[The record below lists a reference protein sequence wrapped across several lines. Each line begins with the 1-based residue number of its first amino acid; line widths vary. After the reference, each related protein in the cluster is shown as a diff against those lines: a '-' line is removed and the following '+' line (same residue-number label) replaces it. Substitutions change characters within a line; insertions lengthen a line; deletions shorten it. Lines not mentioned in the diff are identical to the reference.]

1 MQEIDDLHK
10 GFLRLVLA
18 RYVSKRD
25 SRLLLDVDLG
35 VALSNA
41 HHSSAAHPA
50 VHHIEK
56 SDHERRREYPS
67 QFKILALVLVSSA
80 TTWTPLA
87 SKRRSAR
94 STSGILTV

>member
-1 MQEIDDLHK
+1 MQEVNDLHK

-25 SRLLLDVDLG
+25 SCLLLDVDLG

-67 QFKILALVLVSSA
+67 HQKV
-80 TTWTPLA
+80 
-87 SKRRSAR
+87 
-94 STSGILTV
+94 

>member
-67 QFKILALVLVSSA
+67 HQKV
-80 TTWTPLA
+80 
-87 SKRRSAR
+87 
-94 STSGILTV
+94 